1 MGIISNIRISQSKTW
16 DIHPAYDFSPVKYIE
31 NADRCLLISDFTAPG
46 KRIGVTMFLMIINE
60 IITNNMDIFYT
71 SPDNLKIKS
80 EITKNKYSAIYVL
93 YSSEKLL
100 DNLKSQFENQLIP
113 IESPE
118 LYNPFWQIKN
128 NTD

>member
-1 MGIISNIRISQSKTW
+1 
-16 DIHPAYDFSPVKYIE
+16 
-31 NADRCLLISDFTAPG
+31 
-46 KRIGVTMFLMIINE
+46 
-60 IITNNMDIFYT
+60 MDIFYT